1 MKKERTPHSSGGAID
16 EDAAQN
22 KIREEQTPAQADS
35 GTGVRSRPEPM
46 TADEI
51 VRSAQNA
58 LQMEAADEPSVPRSA
73 KHAEKAKKH
82 SFFHR
87 KREVDSVPEDDI
99 YYGLQLKSL
108 QEYQH
113 DYEETIRFDAG
124 RIRQME
130 EEIHRTQEGSA
141 SKSEQEAV
149 SAQAKPVKPEKTVS
163 AQAKPT
169 KLEETVVAQAEP
181 VKPEKAVSA
190 QAKPVEPEETVFAQA
205 KPVKTEKAV
214 SSDSRQGH
222 LEQILRSVG
231 LDTEG
236 LFDSSEIPK
245 PEPPVNPPR
254 PAGSPEIQ
262 PPIPPIE
269 EPEPVEPQRIYP
281 IEEPSHTSV
290 PKNIE
295 KPAAALHTEVYK
307 IPAQK
312 PDSEPGAV
320 KEPTAP
326 PRTEQ
331 DSPVSPTRKE
341 PAKRDY
347 PRYRAAALPLQ
358 IIELNTFE
366 DTLAAEAAKYELPPI
381 HAPEPI
387 PFPLAAAEP
396 EKEPAEKCKSDTEPE
411 EDSKLSS
418 PAANASKDTPI
429 LQIPLAPQQS
439 EGEELSEE
447 KEAPEASEE
456 PKKAGKG
463 KKKHFRFVGTVE
475 DQDTPEPKE
484 EPQEELVDY
493 TSPEDA
499 PSVRNAL
506 LAGVRKLYLRF
517 AVTGIFTLILAAYSV
532 AWEYASALPAE
543 LHTLFT
549 PQKCLVVSLIFLAL
563 TVLFCIPAIWNGL
576 QGLFRFQANSDS
588 TAAVAALAALME
600 NIVFL
605 CTGFPASCRLYSS
618 LAVLALFLNTAAKL
632 SMEKRILR
640 NFRFLTSSEQKYS
653 VQMFDDYNTALRMA
667 KNCVAGEPK
676 IAYQVKT
683 GFLQNFLKHSFSS
696 DDPIEHISQ
705 VLAPAG
711 FIGSLVLCIATAV
724 LTKDARTAL
733 TVFTAS
739 ACVCVPFGGLL
750 SVNLPL
756 AQLSKIS
763 ERCGGMTVGWD
774 AVEQFSQTNAVLVD
788 AEDLFPRGTVVL
800 NGIQTFAGQRIDQ
813 AILDATALTAAVGGP
828 LNGLFS
834 QIVKTRGEVLP
845 HVERTAYEDGMGI
858 SGTVSD
864 RLILV
869 GNGAL
874 LKHHGVDAPSHDY
887 EEKYLR
893 AGKIPVYLACGGML
907 VAMFLVYYRS
917 DRRRAVELRRLEYNG
932 ISLLVRTHDPNITPE
947 LVASCFSLSPH
958 SISILPEKLGNVS
971 ADLHAHPPERAPAVL
986 ATKGRTGAMM
996 RMITACTRQ
1005 KGNITVGAALQAAG
1019 AVLGF
1024 ALVGLFT
1031 FCRGI
1036 SQLST
1041 AALLLFEGFWTAA
1054 AIFVPHIRRP

>member
-1 MKKERTPHSSGGAID
+1 M
-16 EDAAQN
+16 
-22 KIREEQTPAQADS
+22 
-35 GTGVRSRPEPM
+35 
-46 TADEI
+46 
-51 VRSAQNA
+51 
-58 LQMEAADEPSVPRSA
+58 
-73 KHAEKAKKH
+73 
-82 SFFHR
+82 
-87 KREVDSVPEDDI
+87 
-99 YYGLQLKSL
+99 
-108 QEYQH
+108 
-113 DYEETIRFDAG
+113 
-124 RIRQME
+124 
-130 EEIHRTQEGSA
+130 
-141 SKSEQEAV
+141 
-149 SAQAKPVKPEKTVS
+149 
-163 AQAKPT
+163 
-169 KLEETVVAQAEP
+169 
-181 VKPEKAVSA
+181 
-190 QAKPVEPEETVFAQA
+190 
-205 KPVKTEKAV
+205 
-214 SSDSRQGH
+214 
-222 LEQILRSVG
+222 
-231 LDTEG
+231 
-236 LFDSSEIPK
+236 
-245 PEPPVNPPR
+245 
-254 PAGSPEIQ
+254 
-262 PPIPPIE
+262 
-269 EPEPVEPQRIYP
+269 
-281 IEEPSHTSV
+281 
-290 PKNIE
+290 
-295 KPAAALHTEVYK
+295 
-307 IPAQK
+307 
-312 PDSEPGAV
+312 
-320 KEPTAP
+320 
-326 PRTEQ
+326 
-331 DSPVSPTRKE
+331 
-341 PAKRDY
+341 
-347 PRYRAAALPLQ
+347 
-358 IIELNTFE
+358 
-366 DTLAAEAAKYELPPI
+366 
-381 HAPEPI
+381 
-387 PFPLAAAEP
+387 
-396 EKEPAEKCKSDTEPE
+396 
-411 EDSKLSS
+411 
-418 PAANASKDTPI
+418 
-429 LQIPLAPQQS
+429 
-439 EGEELSEE
+439 
-447 KEAPEASEE
+447 
-456 PKKAGKG
+456 
-463 KKKHFRFVGTVE
+463 E

-484 EPQEELVDY
+484 EPQEELDDY

-517 AVTGIFTLILAAYSV
+517 AVTGIFTLILVAYSI

-563 TVLFCIPAIWNGL
+563 TVLFCIPAVWNGL

-588 TAAVAALAALME
+588 TAAVAALAALTE

-640 NFRFLTSSEQKYS
+640 NFHFVTSSEQKYS

-705 VLAPAG
+705 ILAPAG

-724 LTKDARTAL
+724 LTKDARNAL

-756 AQLSKIS
+756 ARLSKIS

-874 LKHHGVDAPSHDY
+874 LKHHGIDAPSHDY

-893 AGKIPVYLACGGML
+893 AGKIPVYLACSGML

-932 ISLLVRTHDPNITPE
+932 INLLVHTHDPNITPE

-1005 KGNITVGAALQAAG
+1005 KSNITVGAALQAAG

-1024 ALVGLFT
+1024 ALVALFT